1 MQFWVGL
8 VAGLI
13 IGWIIEWIIDWY
25 FWRQE
30 SLQALL
36 DDVDHSHAHTDD
48 SVRQELNAARQEIAE
63 LRRQLGSQAAA
74 TDETPA
80 PALAVGTVD
89 ALARI
94 NGIGKVYE
102 QRLNAAGI
110 RTFAELAQTSPEQ
123 LREIIQPADWQAI
136 DFASWVE
143 QASALAQESLTPAK
157 GA

>member
-36 DDVDHSHAHTDD
+36 SDD
-48 SVRQELNAARQEIAE
+48 QARQQLREARKEIE
-63 LRRQLGSQAAA
+63 DLRAQLAQAG
-74 TDETPA
+74 TA
-80 PALAVGTVD
+80 PIGPTSTERASDPLS
-89 ALARI
+89 RI
-94 NGIGKVYE
+94 NGVGNVYAA
-102 QRLNAAGI
+102 RLNEAGI
-110 RTFAELAQTSPEQ
+110 YTFSDVAQSSPEH
-123 LREIIQPADWQAI
+123 LRDIIQPAEWQAV
-136 DFASWVE
+136 DFESWIE
-143 QASALAQESLTPAK
+143 QAAALAQDSLHSSK